1 MYISQ
6 IASIRNNIG
15 LNKKSNSPQ
24 FKGTVSPEFVE
35 YVDTLRG
42 DCLDTYPKQFSDRI
56 NNLCDN
62 IMNKAQRVMQN
73 CFPPE
78 SVLSVDTNTDESYD
92 TITYSNKVI
101 KKYIPGDLILGELH
115 KKHKDTPIERLK
127 RLHQIVF
134 DKDRFSDACNKD
146 YAKVDAMTY
155 EGADIFDKNF
165 VKDFVNACIPIVEFY
180 HDNFNLY
187 DSEMT
192 DANHYNERTQAEYA
206 ELLSKMK
213 ELSD

>member
-1 MYISQ
+1 MYVQ
-6 IASIRNNIG
+6 KIASIHNNIG
-15 LNKKSNSPQ
+15 LNKKNTCPQ

-42 DCLDTYPKQFSDRI
+42 DCLDTYPKQFSNSI

-62 IMNKAQRVMQN
+62 IMNNAQRVMQN
-73 CFPPE
+73 CFPKE
-78 SVLSVDTNTDESYD
+78 SVLSVDATQSEVFDA
-92 TITYSNKVI
+92 ITYSNKVI
-101 KKYIPGDLILGELH
+101 GKYIPGDLTLGSLF
-115 KKHKDTPIERLK
+115 KKHKLTPIERLK
-127 RLHQIVF
+127 DLHQIVF

-146 YAKVDAMTY
+146 YAKIDAMTY

-165 VKDFVNACIPIVEFY
+165 VKDFVNACIPVVEFY